1 MKLDSSTISDDEIDS
16 IDVEKLFCDCCHQL
30 HAKVSEKR
38 QALDAILDD
47 IIEYIENIESVTK
60 TDCEEG
66 NTSHK
71 VIV

>member
-1 MKLDSSTISDDEIDS
+1 MDSSTISDDEIDS
-16 IDVEKLFCDCCHQL
+16 IDVEKLFGDCCHQW

-38 QALDAILDD
+38 QVLDAILDNT
-47 IIEYIENIESVTK
+47 IKYIENIENVTK